1 MDANTVHCYMQDLLS
16 FFFLIDVLI
25 TMFNCSMG
33 HFLFQSIFHYIFH
46 IVSSISVIFKMFQAL
61 RSPMTIVASKE
72 KPWQVIYDQRGS
84 QSVNDDYTAEYIS
97 CR

>member
-1 MDANTVHCYMQDLLS
+1 
-16 FFFLIDVLI
+16 
-25 TMFNCSMG
+25 
-33 HFLFQSIFHYIFH
+33 
-46 IVSSISVIFKMFQAL
+46 MFQAL